1 MKDLISFVHESILV
15 DVMVDVVV
23 VTGGDTVMD
32 MTVDTVVDAVVDMGK
47 QDELL
52 SRTFQHAVDRRQ
64 DRFQFSESARCQDD
78 RPGRSA
84 NKESL

>member
-23 VTGGDTVMD
+23 VIGGDTVVD
-32 MTVDTVVDAVVDMGK
+32 MTGDTVVDMGK

-52 SRTFQHAVDRRQ
+52 SFTFQHAVDRRQ
-64 DRFQFSESARCQDD
+64 DRFQFTESARCQDE
-78 RPGRSA
+78 RRGRSA